1 MERYALRPD
10 DHGFTILD
18 LLTGK
23 PAVLATLSQTGLSR
37 DDAEHTLGLFKARKA
52 VMDWAAREAR

>member
-23 PAVLATLSQTGLSR
+23 PAVLATQAQTGLSR
-37 DDAEHTLGLFKARKA
+37 DDAEHTVSLFNARDD
-52 VMDWAAREAR
+52 VMTSAARDAR